1 MIKADYVHTLKEE
14 NVLDYIV
21 ILPEKLDK
29 NSNILVSMIDG
40 TSREFDTNEDTIDI
54 TDNRLMY
61 MAENA
66 NMPIIIP
73 IIKEW
78 GNVIKPQDLN
88 SENLDSE
95 EIRNEYKKHLFKYT
109 EMDPEVVNE
118 EPKLFEAYR
127 NTIISAY
134 KKLIGEQ
141 VLNDR
146 PESDYKIDLEGYSA
160 QGVKAQRLAML
171 IPDMI
176 RSVFVGGAIS
186 SIPIVDNNEGLNYP
200 IGFRNIETIVG
211 KGKNIL
217 PSYKQIFQNLY
228 VSEYELEY
236 KGNFEI
242 NGKPVSQHDKSPD
255 VVEVVD
261 KQVELFGEDI
271 NNRVNE
277 VIRINK
283 ENGCNI
289 QNYKI
294 YKETNHHS
302 ANTETIDDMFKI
314 IDGLNR
320 GQIIQLPKSAERI
333 NTDATHNCTKTN
345 GVLSKNEEKK
355 TKKVHLS
362 INDLQRNAIKQGVT
376 TEDVMNCD
384 RITKLKDK
392 EYDMQATID
401 D

>member
-1 MIKADYVHTLKEE
+1 MIKADYVHALKEE

-40 TSREFDTNEDTIDI
+40 TAREFDTNEDTIDI
-54 TDNRLMY
+54 TDNRLIY

-73 IIKEW
+73 VIKEW
-78 GNVIKPQDLN
+78 GNVIKPQGLN
-88 SENLDSE
+88 SENLESDE
-95 EIRNEYKKHLFKYT
+95 TRNEYKKHLSKYT
-109 EMDPEVVNE
+109 QLDPEVVNE
-118 EPKLFEAYR
+118 EPQLFEAYR
-127 NTIISAY
+127 NTIINAY
-134 KKLIGEQ
+134 KRLIDAQ

-146 PESDYKIDLEGYSA
+146 SESDYKIDLEGYSA

-186 SIPIVDNNEGLNYP
+186 SIPIVDNNEIGLNYP
-200 IGFRNIETIVG
+200 IGFRNIGTIVG
-211 KGKNIL
+211 TEKNIL

-255 VVEVVD
+255 VAEVVD

-277 VIRINK
+277 VIRMNLK
-283 ENGCNI
+283 NGCNI

-294 YKETNHHS
+294 YKGTNHHS
-302 ANTETIDDMFKI
+302 ANTETIDDMFRV
-314 IDGLNR
+314 IDDLNK
-320 GQIIQLPKSAERI
+320 GQIIQLPKSADRI
-333 NTDATHNCTKTN
+333 STDPTHNCTKTKMI
-345 GVLSKNEEKK
+345 SF
-355 TKKVHLS
+355 S
-362 INDLQRNAIKQGVT
+362 INDLQKNAIKQGTT
-376 TEDVMNCD
+376 TEDVENCD
-384 RITKLKDK
+384 RIINSKDK
-392 EYDMQATID
+392 EHDIQATID